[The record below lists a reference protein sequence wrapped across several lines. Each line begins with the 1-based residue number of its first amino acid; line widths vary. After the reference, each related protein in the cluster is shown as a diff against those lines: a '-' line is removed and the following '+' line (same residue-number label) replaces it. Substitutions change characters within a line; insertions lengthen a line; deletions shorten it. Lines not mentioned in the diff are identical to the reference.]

1 MQLKPRSASFDW
13 SPVAFAAAAAY
24 LTFLAAMFVSHYWLR
39 DADGHIIASDF
50 IAVWAAGKL
59 ALMGHAPS
67 VYDWQIHHT
76 VENGIVGRGFPG
88 YYGWHYP
95 PLFLLVAAALALLPY
110 LAAFGAW
117 VTATFALYGAV
128 IARIAGSRTAWLWAL
143 AFPASLL
150 DAWVGQNGFFTAAL
164 FGAVLLAMGE
174 RPLLAGIC
182 LGILTYKP
190 QFGVLFPFV
199 LVAAG
204 EWRALAAA
212 ALTAIALGFASWLAF
227 GSGTWIAFFHSIP
240 VSTHML
246 LATGHA
252 GWNKLQS
259 VYGVARWLG
268 GGNQVAWGLQI
279 GAAILA
285 CAGAILLWRSSASRA
300 LKSAALVVAALLA
313 TPYLYIY
320 DFPVLAVAIAFLAR
334 DKAFSPYERVLIA
347 AAALAVAG
355 FVLLDAPTG
364 LAATCFVGAIV
375 ARRGRVLA
383 RRPDV
388 APQRA

>member
-1 MQLKPRSASFDW
+1 MQPKPRSASFDW
-13 SPVAFAAAAAY
+13 SPVAFAFAAAY

-39 DADGHIIASDF
+39 DADGHIIANDF
-50 IAVWAAGKL
+50 IAVWAAGKM

-67 VYDWQIHHT
+67 AYDWQLHRT
-76 VENGIVGRGFPG
+76 VENGIVGHGFPG

-95 PLFLLVAAALALLPY
+95 PLFLLAAASLASLPY
-110 LAAFGAW
+110 LTAFVAW
-117 VTATFALYGAV
+117 VAATFALYGAV
-128 IARIAGSRTAWLWAL
+128 IARIAGSRTGWLWAL

-164 FGAVLLAMGE
+164 FGAILLAMGE
-174 RPLLAGIC
+174 RPLLAGVC
-182 LGILTYKP
+182 LGLLTYKP

-199 LVAAG
+199 LIAAG
-204 EWRALAAA
+204 EWRVIAAA
-212 ALTAIALGFASWLAF
+212 TLTAIALAFASWLAF
-227 GSGTWIAFFHSIP
+227 GSETWIAFFHSIP

-259 VYGVARWLG
+259 VYGVVRWLG
-268 GGNQVAWGLQI
+268 GGNQVAWGFQ
-279 GAAILA
+279 ILA
-285 CAGAILLWRSSASRA
+285 AVLATAGVIMLWRGSASRA

-334 DKAFSPYERVLIA
+334 DGAFGRYELVLIA
-347 AAALAVAG
+347 AAALAIAG
-355 FVLLDAPTG
+355 FVVLDAPTG
-364 LAATCFVGAIV
+364 LAATCFVGAMV
-375 ARRGRVLA
+375 SRRARIA
-383 RRPDV
+383 AANQDV
-388 APQRA
+388 ALQRI